1 MKPQSRITMPP
12 RAAEWLIRLFAAM
25 GEAESI
31 LGDLQEEFSLQA
43 SRLGS
48 AFARRWYWRQTVRT
62 VVHLASLSTRTHPW
76 LTASAVAGGFLA
88 RKVLAPLVEP
98 AMFALLDRTEL
109 FERHFAVYRFF
120 ASKGI
125 DMAHLAVFLMVGFAV
140 ALVAK
145 EAEIV
150 AATMLATIYG
160 AMAIFASA
168 YIVSKTGDTAM
179 LWRLTW
185 YFADS
190 LAIVLAGVL
199 VRTWR
204 IARGTRTLSV

>member
-1 MKPQSRITMPP
+1 MKPQSRITGPP
-12 RAAEWLIRLFAAM
+12 RAAEWLIRLFAVVR
-25 GEAESI
+25 EAESI

-43 SRLGS
+43 SRFGS
-48 AFARRWYWRQTVRT
+48 AFARRWYWRQTVKT
-62 VVHLASLSTRTHPW
+62 VVHLAGLCTRTHPW
-76 LTASAVAGGFLA
+76 LTASAVTGGFLA
-88 RKVLAPLVEP
+88 RKVLGPLVEP
-98 AMFALLDRTEL
+98 ALFALLDQTEL

-120 ASKGI
+120 ASTGI
-125 DMAHLAVFLMVGFAV
+125 DIAHLTVFLMVGFAV
-140 ALVAK
+140 ALVAR
-145 EAEIV
+145 EAEII

-199 VRTWR
+199 IRTWR
-204 IARGTRTLSV
+204 VARRTRTLSV